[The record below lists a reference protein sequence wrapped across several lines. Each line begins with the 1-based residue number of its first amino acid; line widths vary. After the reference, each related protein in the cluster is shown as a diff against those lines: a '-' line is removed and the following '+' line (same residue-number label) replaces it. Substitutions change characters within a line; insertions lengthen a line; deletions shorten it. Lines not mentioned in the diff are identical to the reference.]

1 MRVAIVGRGRVGRGL
16 TRALRSAGVEVTLR
30 STDAV
35 TRARI
40 DADAVLLAVPDDA
53 IATVAASLAER
64 THAPILHCAGA
75 RGVEAFGELRRP
87 GLGGLHP
94 LASFAATNSTPELR
108 GASFAIV
115 GDRAAR
121 RAAAAIVRLLG
132 GRALHGVHGA
142 RYHAAAALVANG
154 AAALA
159 TVGVDVLCGLGVKRR
174 AAQQAVGELLRTV
187 AENVE
192 RVGVPEA
199 LSGPIVRGDAVT
211 IRAHRAALSGAA
223 RDAYDHVAP
232 TILSI
237 AIRAGL
243 PRARASSVRA
253 ALRG

>member
-1 MRVAIVGRGRVGRGL
+1 M
-16 TRALRSAGVEVTLR
+16 
-30 STDAV
+30 
-35 TRARI
+35 
-40 DADAVLLAVPDDA
+40 
-53 IATVAASLAER
+53 
-64 THAPILHCAGA
+64 
-75 RGVEAFGELRRP
+75 
-87 GLGGLHP
+87 
-94 LASFAATNSTPELR
+94 
-108 GASFAIV
+108 
-115 GDRAAR
+115 
-121 RAAAAIVRLLG
+121 
-132 GRALHGVHGA
+132 
-142 RYHAAAALVANG
+142 
-154 AAALA
+154 
-159 TVGVDVLCGLGVKRR
+159 DVLCGLGVKRR